1 MHETDQDVGIGVE
14 LFMRICF
21 FSDIHANRE
30 AFDACFAHAVRQ
42 NVDRFVFLGDLVGY
56 GADPTYIVDRVAEL
70 QEGGASVVLGNHD
83 LAAASGNVEGMNEYA
98 SAAIAWTHAT
108 LDQPRRDF
116 LAGLDMKIEEDDRLY
131 VHSEAGAPTQWRYV
145 GDSESAERS
154 LRATRQRLT
163 FCGHIHIPQ
172 LFHMTA
178 TKPAKFFAPH
188 AGAPI
193 PLVGQRQWL
202 AVLGSVGQPRDK
214 NPSAAYG
221 VLDTTKNEFTFL
233 RVPYDVEEAARKIH
247 EAGLPQILAAR
258 LFIGR

>member
-1 MHETDQDVGIGVE
+1 
-14 LFMRICF
+14 MRICF

-30 AFDACFAHAVRQ
+30 AFDACFAHALRH

-56 GADPTYIVDRVAEL
+56 GADPVYILDRVAEL
-70 QEGGASVVLGNHD
+70 EKDGAFIVRGNHD
-83 LAAASGNVEGMNEYA
+83 AAAASGNAEGMNGYA
-98 SAAIAWTHAT
+98 KAAIAWTHAA
-108 LDQPRRDF
+108 LDKTRRAF
-116 LAGLDMKIEEDDRLY
+116 LAGLEMKIEEEDRLY
-131 VHSEAGAPTQWRYV
+131 VHSEASAPAHWRYV
-145 GDSESAERS
+145 GDSETAERS
-154 LRATRQRLT
+154 LRATLQRLT

-178 TKPAKFFAPH
+178 TRPAKFFAPH

-202 AVLGSVGQPRDK
+202 AVLGAVGQPRDK

-221 VLDTTKNEFTFL
+221 IMDTAKNEFTFM
-233 RVPYDVEEAARKIH
+233 RVPYDVEAAARKIH